1 MTGPSQGPG
10 LTHILVSADR
20 PPQVTL
26 TCVSLSICSQLG
38 PRQTAPD
45 RKIHLALG
53 ALNKRPGVTKRGTL
67 GPTPPP
73 RLSLGTAACQLQP
86 PLCQRGDLQQV
97 TFCASISP
105 SVNWAA
111 RAPRWVTLETEGACV
126 GRGLPPEHEHP
137 LPPRDKPPPAARA
150 LGWRT
155 CSPARGA
162 RPVATETE
170 AWEQHQPPDARSR
183 WLGASC
189 APCGPRGAKQGWES
203 PRGPSFPGANAPR
216 KAEATQSLHP
226 GFGWPLRSSPGERRG
241 PGGPGPSVHRRSKD
255 AARLGHEGRLPRCPP
270 PASSL
275 PPSRQAPCPAGARH
289 PG

>member
-1 MTGPSQGPG
+1 M
-10 LTHILVSADR
+10 
-20 PPQVTL
+20 
-26 TCVSLSICSQLG
+26 SLSICSQLG

-53 ALNKRPGVTKRGTL
+53 ALNKRPRVTKRGML
-67 GPTPPP
+67 GPSPPP

-111 RAPRWVTLETEGACV
+111 RAPHWVTLETEGACM

-162 RPVATETE
+162 RPVAAETE

-189 APCGPRGAKQGWES
+189 APCGLRGAKQGSES
-203 PRGPSFPGANAPR
+203 PRGALLPGSECSKESRGYPEPTPR
-216 KAEATQSLHP
+216 LWMAT
-226 GFGWPLRSSPGERRG
+226 PLQPRRMNRSR
-241 PGGPGPSVHRRSKD
+241 
-255 AARLGHEGRLPRCPP
+255 
-270 PASSL
+270 
-275 PPSRQAPCPAGARH
+275 GARTER
-289 PG
+289 PQAEQRSRPPWARRPAP